1 MGGSVSLASDLKQ
14 QGNAAYKSGDF
25 ELAVVKFTEAI
36 GADHSNHL
44 LYSNR
49 SAALLKLE
57 YYRYVKYESM
67 RFIFPVFF
75 LFNAVT

>member
-1 MGGSVSLASDLKQ
+1 MSLPADDLKQ
-14 QGNAAYKSGDF
+14 QGNAAYNAGDF

-36 GADHSNHL
+36 VADHYNHL

-57 YYRYVKYESM
+57 YYR
-67 RFIFPVFF
+67 
-75 LFNAVT
+75 